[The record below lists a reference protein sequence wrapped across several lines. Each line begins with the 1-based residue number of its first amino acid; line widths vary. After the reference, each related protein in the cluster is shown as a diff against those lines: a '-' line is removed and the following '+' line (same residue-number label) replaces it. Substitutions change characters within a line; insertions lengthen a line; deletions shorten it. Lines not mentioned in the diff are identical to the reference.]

1 MSEDP
6 RLELVA
12 LFAPVLASIVEGV
25 ERAPITTPV
34 AAQALAA
41 ALGERWPLS
50 SSTLVALH
58 DALRR
63 GVEAGWLC
71 DRGEPHARFSRIA
84 KPSPATL
91 DCSLDLVSLAAAA
104 TEHGHPR
111 GEITLALP
119 AAAADADAR
128 FDGHPPGWVV
138 MPEGSRHV
146 PTVTGG
152 RMLLLYALPGGAVT
166 WG

>member
-12 LFAPVLASIVEGV
+12 RIAPVLASIVEGLARTPV
-25 ERAPITTPV
+25 TTPE
-34 AAQALAA
+34 AAESLVA
-41 ALGERWPLS
+41 ALGDRWPMS
-50 SSTLVALH
+50 SPTIVALQE
-58 DALRR
+58 ALRR

-91 DCSLDLVSLAAAA
+91 DCSLDLVSLAGAA

-111 GEITLALP
+111 GEITLGMP
-119 AAAADADAR
+119 ASAADADAR
-128 FDGHPPGWVV
+128 FDGRPPGWVV

-152 RMLLLYALPGGAVT
+152 RMLLLYALPGGAIA